1 MPWTV
6 KDVSSKTKKAK
17 TKTQKEKWV
26 KIANK
31 TLADCKAKKETDCEG
46 KAIRIANSKFSQEMK
61 MTKETQKIPEAAFQL
76 INHDCFAQVTG
87 DEKPKLEMTI
97 YSGKVI
103 PNHFWWGDLVIDL
116 DGMEFK
122 KSKYPILESH
132 NTSKKIAF
140 SKGKP
145 VIEDYQLKLN
155 PDKVEFVDTPEAA
168 EFIKLS
174 KEGFPYESS
183 LYGIPSVIETL
194 EPNATAEVNG
204 FTLKGPARI
213 WRKCLFKEASVC
225 VFGYDSNTKSS
236 AFAKEIEITVDV
248 NNPIEKIEEV
258 KTKMN
263 LTEFKA
269 EHVETYDE
277 LITEVTGVVTQE
289 LETKFATE
297 KEEMETKFADEKK
310 TLEEAHSKENEDT
323 TKRVLE
329 LEKSDN
335 IRRENDLKLSASNIW
350 TAKLNASDIPER
362 LFAKV
367 AVQVDYSKYVKDDIL
382 DKEKFAEAIDA
393 EIKDWEGRGITSKVL
408 GMGTTVKDAEIESSN
423 KEAEKEVEDNVD
435 LLCSFVGLKTE
446 KA

>member
-6 KDVSSKTKKAK
+6 KDVDRHKKGL
-17 TKTQKEKWV
+17 TSTQKKSWV
-26 KIANK
+26 KTANK
-31 TLADCKAKKETDCEG
+31 VLADCKAKKGKDCEG

-61 MTKETQKIPEAAFQL
+61 MTKEIQKIPEAALQL
-76 INHDCFAQVTG
+76 VQHDCFAQVTG

-103 PNHFWWGDLVIDL
+103 PNHFWWGDLAIDL
-116 DGMEFK
+116 DGMEFNK
-122 KSKYPILESH
+122 NKSPILESH
-132 NTSKKIAF
+132 DTSKKIAF
-140 SKGKP
+140 NKGKP
-145 VIEDYQLKLN
+145 VIEDYQLKFS
-155 PDKVEFVDTPEAA
+155 PDKVEFVDTSEAA

-183 LYGIPSVIETL
+183 FYGIPSVVESV
-194 EPNATAEVNG
+194 EAGASVQVNG
-204 FTLKGPARI
+204 FTLKGPASV
-213 WRKCLFKEASVC
+213 WRKWVFKEASVC

-248 NNPIEKIEEV
+248 NNPMKKTEEV

-269 EHVETYDE
+269 EHTDVYTE
-277 LITEVTGVVTQE
+277 LVTEVTGVVTQE
-289 LETKFATE
+289 LETKFAGE

-310 TLEEAHSKENEDT
+310 TLEDAHSKENEDT

-329 LEKSDN
+329 LEKSDS

-382 DKEKFAEAIDA
+382 DKEKFTEAIDA
-393 EIKDWEGRGITSKVL
+393 EITDWEARGITSKVL
-408 GMGTTVKDAEIESSN
+408 GMGTTVKDAETTSSN

-435 LLCSFVGLKTE
+435 LLCSFVGLKKE
-446 KA
+446 NA